1 MNFRYFLLFTL
12 AALLTSCAG
21 DDLASD
27 SGVVPPGHSV
37 ITLSVG
43 TNHVQTAGRADDPNA
58 TTGELMKRG
67 FVVMV
72 KTQESDGTAVA
83 SPIIDHIIKLDID
96 EANNNTAVERKQLM
110 QITTENGTYD
120 FYSFV
125 NIAFSSTDYTGA
137 DAVANEL
144 SDATLNYEIG
154 GARQTVTFNRGAAL
168 PANLTSQ
175 TYPCSFNQF
184 QVINEGEP
192 GFAAYTG
199 IPMSNKETYAV
210 DNNKTI
216 NLQVV
221 RMLSK
226 MKLYFTNKT
235 GKPVWV

>member
-37 ITLSVG
+37 ITLSIG

-125 NIAFSSTDYTGA
+125 NINYSSTTYSGG
-137 DAVANEL
+137 DAIANEL
-144 SDATLNYEIG
+144 SVA
-154 GARQTVTFNRGAAL
+154 TFN
-168 PANLTSQ
+168 
-175 TYPCSFNQF
+175 Y
-184 QVINEGEP
+184 
-192 GFAAYTG
+192 
-199 IPMSNKETYAV
+199 
-210 DNNKTI
+210 
-216 NLQVV
+216 
-221 RMLSK
+221 
-226 MKLYFTNKT
+226 
-235 GKPVWV
+235 